1 MMTKPVRFDAEAEE
15 EFTAAAG
22 WYERERP
29 GLGGEFVVSVNE
41 TVLEVRERPETF
53 SLVPTVP
60 QALGVRS
67 VSPTRS
73 FSSNSRMKS
82 ACSPSHTAR
91 GSPDTG
97 AIVCPCNPSSG
108 EKAA

>member
-29 GLGGEFVVSVNE
+29 GLGGEFLVSVNE

-53 SLVPTVP
+53 SLVPAVP
-60 QALGVRS
+60 QALGVRRALVKRFPYAVVFLELADEIRVLAVAHGARKPGYWRDR
-67 VSPTRS
+67 VS
-73 FSSNSRMKS
+73 
-82 ACSPSHTAR
+82 
-91 GSPDTG
+91 
-97 AIVCPCNPSSG
+97 
-108 EKAA
+108 